1 MEWRYK
7 TVHYAVKKDGLL
19 GGSFLDEEE
28 MESSLNDYGEQGW
41 ELVSLLEVRDG
52 VVAVFKQEKD
62 LFKGGRLAEIIP
74 QKDDECLGDIDTIE
88 DGENSYSTQKTHL
101 QEKEETQEYEGDE
114 STLTVVPQSELEHD
128 VNSDRGEQPKE
139 KEMDRER
146 TFAEI
151 KIE

>member
-28 MESSLNDYGEQGW
+28 MESSLNECGEQGW

-52 VVAVFKQEKD
+52 VVAVFKQEKGF
-62 LFKGGRLAEIIP
+62 FKGGPVAEIIP
-74 QKDDECLGDIDTIE
+74 DKDRASCPQDTSCC
-88 DGENSYSTQKTHL
+88 DQ
-101 QEKEETQEYEGDE
+101 QEVGREQNQGAKAPTVSPDPVNKMGKESAEG
-114 STLTVVPQSELEHD
+114 
-128 VNSDRGEQPKE
+128 G
-139 KEMDRER
+139 
-146 TFAEI
+146 FAEI